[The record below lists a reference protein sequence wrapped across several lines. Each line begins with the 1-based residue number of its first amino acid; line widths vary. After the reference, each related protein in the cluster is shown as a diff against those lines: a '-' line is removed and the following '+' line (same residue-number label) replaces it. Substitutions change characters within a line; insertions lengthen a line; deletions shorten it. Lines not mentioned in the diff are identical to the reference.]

1 MDVRENPGSGNNVVT
16 TLTKS
21 AVKHC
26 NAKKVDKEMKT
37 NESFQM
43 FYFYFLLKLCNKIK
57 KKKKTVRK
65 VTLQNIAEVAQHSI
79 YPLLSTSRS
88 ITIFTALAVM
98 CFPRDI

>member
-1 MDVRENPGSGNNVVT
+1 
-16 TLTKS
+16 
-21 AVKHC
+21 
-26 NAKKVDKEMKT
+26 MKT

-57 KKKKTVRK
+57 KKKPVRK

-98 CFPRDI
+98 CFPRDIWLAQLNMFAELKRLR

>member
-16 TLTKS
+16 TLTNS

-43 FYFYFLLKLCNKIK
+43 FYFYFLLKLCNKILK
-57 KKKKTVRK
+57 KN
-65 VTLQNIAEVAQHSI
+65 Q
-79 YPLLSTSRS
+79 
-88 ITIFTALAVM
+88 
-98 CFPRDI
+98 

>member
-16 TLTKS
+16 TLTNS
-21 AVKHC
+21 AVKHG

-43 FYFYFLLKLCNKIK
+43 FYFYFLLKLCNKI